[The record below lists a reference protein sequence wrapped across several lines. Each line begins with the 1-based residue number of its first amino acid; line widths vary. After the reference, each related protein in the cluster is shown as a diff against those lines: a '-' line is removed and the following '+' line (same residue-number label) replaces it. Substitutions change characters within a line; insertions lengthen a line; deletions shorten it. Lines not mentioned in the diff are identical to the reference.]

1 MKGKWFY
8 EQIKF
13 NEQYVLLNGIFLI
26 SNFDMEL
33 NMEIKPL
40 FNQAAFSNVSILKSE
55 LLNMNNAVSEF

>member
-13 NEQYVLLNGIFLI
+13 NEQYVLLNGVSLI
-26 SNFDMEL
+26 SNLDMEL
-33 NMEIKPL
+33 NMEIKSL

-55 LLNMNNAVSEF
+55 LLNMNNAVNEF